1 MMPTTRLKLM
11 LATFALVIP
20 LGNRLY
26 SQEERSRIV
35 LGMSAPF
42 EGPARALGIEL
53 YRGSMAYFDEINKKG
68 GVFGHRI
75 AIKPS
80 NDSYE
85 PIPAVTNTIEFVQ
98 DDRVFALYG
107 YVGTPTVTRVLPL
120 LRVYDDKSI
129 FLFFPFTGAEPQRR
143 PPYSKYVFNLRP
155 SYSMETEGIVGRF
168 CELGRKRI
176 AVFYQCDAY
185 GRAGWEGVRR
195 ALTASYHL
203 EVVAEA
209 TYPRGQTFAD
219 SFRAQVQHL
228 RDANVD
234 AVVSIGSYEPCA
246 GFIRDA
252 RDAGWD
258 VPIANVSFVGSEQ
271 MLARLLECGQERQK
285 DYTANLIN
293 SQVLPSYED
302 VTLPAIREYRAL
314 MENYGGMPP
323 DIAIANYK
331 PSQFSYVSLEGFL
344 DAKCLVK
351 MLEALG
357 HDLDRTK
364 LRPVVGAMQSLDLGI
379 DAPASFAPGRAQGLE
394 GVYYTTVDKGRFVP
408 ITDWSRWKL

>member
-1 MMPTTRLKLM
+1 MPKTALRLM
-11 LATFALVIP
+11 LATFALVLP
-20 LGNRLY
+20 LAGLVH

-53 YRGSMAYFDEINKKG
+53 YRGSMAYFDQVNQKG

-75 AIKPS
+75 AIKPC
-80 NDSYE
+80 NDGYQ
-85 PIPAVTNTIEFVQ
+85 PIPAVTNTIELVQ
-98 DDRVFALYG
+98 EDRVFGLYG

-155 SYSMETEGIVGRF
+155 SYNLETEGLVGHF
-168 CELGRKRI
+168 CDLGRKRI

-185 GRAGWEGVRR
+185 GRGGWEGVRR
-195 ALTASYHL
+195 ALVASYHL
-203 EVVAEA
+203 EVAAEA

-219 SFRAQVQHL
+219 SFRTQVQHL

-234 AVVSIGSYEPCA
+234 AVISVGSYEPCA

-258 VPIANVSFVGSEQ
+258 VPIANLSFVGSEQ
-271 MLARLLECGQERQK
+271 MLSFLLAYGRQRHR

-302 VTLPAIREYRAL
+302 LTLPAIREYRAL
-314 MENYGGMPP
+314 MQDYRGMPS
-323 DIAIANYK
+323 DMAIANYK
-331 PSQFSYVSLEGFL
+331 RSQFSYISLEGFL

-357 HDLDRTK
+357 QDLDRTK
-364 LRPVVGAMQSLDLGI
+364 LRAVVGAMQSVDLGI

-394 GVYYTTVDKGRFVP
+394 GVYYTTVDGERFVP